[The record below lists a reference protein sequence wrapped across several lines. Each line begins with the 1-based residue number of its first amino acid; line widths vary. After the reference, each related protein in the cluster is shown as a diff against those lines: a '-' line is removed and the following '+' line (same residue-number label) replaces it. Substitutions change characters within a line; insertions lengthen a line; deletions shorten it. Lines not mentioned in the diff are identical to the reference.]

1 MDHLHQ
7 ESKVNIGPSSGE
19 FNPGLQL
26 EVHYRTGT
34 EYDTEV
40 SHMSEECRKAA
51 IVFGLKFTLTNENVG
66 AQAIET
72 LKQLKEMASFVD
84 PCKTYLEQGLDVSF
98 RHEGLNLWVNVAA
111 PETLTDLDE
120 FRKDMGNVDFSK
132 ETFSGRGDWKVTSG
146 VDPAKFLTCTID
158 DILEKACQF
167 SVQGEGKFDDLDHFL
182 NALLKIA
189 KDIAPVPKEAFAVIQ
204 IPTAFKYMN
213 YEFKYDPNVIRNVI
227 KSTGKLEKVQNKVS
241 EFQKLATEFL
251 PQAQMMAPM
260 VLAPYADLLKNVNLG
275 NYELFL
281 MIPRLRVYFRC
292 GLNLLGLNAWFTENF
307 LQNLMQ

>member
-66 AQAIET
+66 AKAIET
-72 LKQLKEMASFVD
+72 LTQLKEMASLFD

-98 RHEGLNLWVNVAA
+98 RHEGLNLWVNVAV
-111 PETLTDLDE
+111 PETLKDLDPIRE
-120 FRKDMGNVDFSK
+120 VMGKFDFSK
-132 ETFSGRGDWKVTSG
+132 ETFSGRGDLKVTSG
-146 VDPAKFLTCTID
+146 VDPTKLLTCTID
-158 DILEKACQF
+158 DMLEKACQF
-167 SVQGEGKFDDLDHFL
+167 SVQGEAKSDDLDHLL
-182 NALLKIA
+182 NALLKSA
-189 KDIAPVPKEAFAVIQ
+189 NEVELVPLDLKKFGFTVVKIF
-204 IPTAFKYMN
+204 TAFKYMN

-227 KSTGKLEKVQNKVS
+227 KSTGKLEKVQNHVS
-241 EFQKLATEFL
+241 EYQELATGFL

-260 VLAPYADLLKNVNLG
+260 FIAPYADLLKDVNLG

-281 MIPRLRVYFRC
+281 MVPRLRVYYRF

-307 LQNLMQ
+307 MQ